1 MTRLTVRT
9 VGVRIVQ
16 TTGAQ
21 LIAQARPGDRVA
33 ILVPAG
39 LGRDGVEW
47 CERTGRVMIKS
58 PGHLALDLGGQ
69 HGTPGVATEQNIVR
83 LRQRVAS

>member
-1 MTRLTVRT
+1 MTRLTVHT
-9 VGVRIVQ
+9 VGVRTVQ

-21 LIAQARPGDRVA
+21 LIAQARPGDRVT
-33 ILVPAG
+33 IRVPAAM
-39 LGRDGVEW
+39 GRGGIEW
-47 CERTGRVMIKS
+47 RERTGRVMIKS

-69 HGTPGVATEQNIVR
+69 HGTPGVATAENIVR